1 MPVLLSIFG
10 VTIWRFLL
18 DVYIVFIIAILVIKI
33 LITNRKMFSIALI
46 FLVLVGL
53 YYLVHS
59 PYIQLPVSSNILK
72 YLITYSPLII
82 IIIMSPDIRRSI
94 DLIWKSDTKNET
106 VIMGSEHTKVNII
119 EAVMELSLHRTGALI
134 TIEKHNTL
142 DQYAEKAIMMNSE
155 VSKELLVNIFTPLT
169 PLHDGAV
176 IIRGDK
182 ILCAGAYFVLTEN
195 QSYEKTMG
203 SRHRAGLGISELTD
217 SLTILVSEETGG
229 ISIAI
234 EGILLKMNSREK
246 LTEYLNMFMK

>member
-1 MPVLLSIFG
+1 MPILLAVFG
-10 VTIWRFLL
+10 QPIWRFLL
-18 DVYIVFIIAILVIKI
+18 DLYLIFLIVIVVIKL
-33 LITNRKMFSIALI
+33 LIANRKMFSIGLI
-46 FLVLVGL
+46 FLVLLGL
-53 YYLVHS
+53 YYVAS
-59 PYIQLPVSSNILK
+59 MPAIDLPVSQEFIG
-72 YLITYSPLII
+72 YLVAYSPLIL
-82 IIIMSPDIRRSI
+82 IIIMAPDIRRSI
-94 DLIWKSDTKNET
+94 DLIWKADTKNTT
-106 VIMGSEHTKVNII
+106 VIMGSEHTKEHII
-119 EAVMELSLHRTGALI
+119 DAVMDLSEHRTGALI

-142 DQYAEKAIMMNSE
+142 DQYADKAIMMNSE

-234 EGILLKMNSREK
+234 EGILLKMNSRDK
-246 LTEYLNMFMK
+246 LSEYLNMFMK

>member
-1 MPVLLSIFG
+1 MTIFG
-10 VTIWRFLL
+10 QPIWRFVL
-18 DVYIVFIIAILVIKI
+18 DLYLVFIIVIVAIKL
-33 LITNRKMFSIALI
+33 LISNRKMFSIGLI
-46 FLVLVGL
+46 FLVLLGL
-53 YYLVHS
+53 YYLASS
-59 PYIQLPVSSNILK
+59 PSIDLPVSQEFVG
-72 YLITYSPLII
+72 YLVTASPLILV
-82 IIIMSPDIRRSI
+82 IIMAPDIRRSI
-94 DLIWKSDTKNET
+94 DLIWKSDKKNDI
-106 VIMGSEHTKVNII
+106 VIMGSERTKENII
-119 EAVMELSLHRTGALI
+119 EAVMDLSEHRTGALI

-142 DQYAEKAIMMNSE
+142 DQYADKAIMMNSE

-217 SLTILVSEETGG
+217 SLTVLVSEETGG